1 MSDGSPSSLPDIL
14 VAQLTRDRVV
24 DYLSDL
30 AAHAGSLAIRT
41 RGRSA
46 ANLAEL
52 ESGILDASIV
62 SAQLRYVREDRATV
76 DTILR
81 RGDGFELV
89 RA

>member
-1 MSDGSPSSLPDIL
+1 MSEPPRSILPDVF
-14 VAQLTRDRVV
+14 VAQLTRDRIV

-30 AAHAGSLAIRT
+30 AAHAKSLAIRT
-41 RGRSA
+41 RGRPA
-46 ANLAEL
+46 ATLAEL

-62 SAQLRYVREDRATV
+62 SAQLRYVLDDRATI